1 MAQGASS
8 NPNLNMNALTLRAFC
23 RFSLFLV
30 GWSLA
35 ATVAWAVSPFTTR
48 DIRIEGLQRVEP
60 GTVFAT
66 LPFRVGETYTDEK
79 GTAAIR
85 ALFGLGLFK
94 DIRIEVKDDVVVV
107 LLEERPIIASIDFIG
122 TKEFDKDALRKALKE
137 VGLSDGRPFDRSLA
151 DLAEQDIKRQYVN
164 RSLYGVE
171 IVTTI
176 TPVERNRVNLTF
188 NVTEGDVAKIKQ
200 IQFVGNKVFK
210 TSTLE
215 DLMDLNS
222 GNWMSWYTKS
232 DRYSRPKLNADLE
245 TLRSFYLARG
255 YLDFRIESTQVSI
268 SPNKQDLSVT
278 INIFEGEMF
287 AVSSVRLQGY
297 YLGKDDEFKTMIG
310 IKVGQAYNAE
320 DVTKTTAAFTE
331 YFGNFGFAFARVEA
345 VNEIDRTN
353 NRVALVL
360 QADPSRRAY
369 VRKINLTGNGR
380 TRDEIIRREFRQLES
395 AWYDGERIKLSRDR
409 LKRLGY
415 FKDVNIE
422 TQEVPGSFDQVDLL
436 VKVEEKPLGSLQLG
450 AGFSSAEK
458 LVLTFGVQQDNIFG
472 SGNFLGIQLSTSE
485 YNKVISVATTNPYF
499 TEDGISRTFSLSHR
513 AIKPYIDQAG
523 NYQTEST
530 NAGVTFGVPMTELD
544 RIFVG
549 LAGEQTITKPGSN
562 MPASLIGSCS
572 YDRTCTSVPLT
583 VGWARDGRD
592 SAITPTKGRLMR
604 ANSELG
610 VAADTRYTKTSAQY
624 QQYFSLTKRY
634 TLGLNGEAGVAQ
646 GLENHDLP
654 IYKNFYAGGLGS
666 VRGFEQGSLGPRD
679 TTGLVVGGAKKLVL
693 SSEFFIPFP
702 GVGNDQTL
710 RLFGFFDAGN
720 VYGANDNID
729 PALMRTSTG
738 AGISW
743 ISPVGPLRFAIAE
756 PITKFRGDR
765 IQKLQFQIGTSF

>member
-1 MAQGASS
+1 
-8 NPNLNMNALTLRAFC
+8 MNALFSRALYRIAQALTLF
-23 RFSLFLV
+23 
-30 GWSLA
+30 SLA
-35 ATVAWAVSPFTTR
+35 ASMAWAVSPFIAR

-122 TKEFDKDALRKALKE
+122 TKEFDKEALRKALKE
-137 VGLSDGRPFDRSLA
+137 IGLSDGRPYDRSLA

-164 RSLYGVE
+164 RSLYGVD

-188 NVTEGDVAKIKQ
+188 NVTEGDMAKIKQ

-210 TSTLE
+210 SSTLE

-255 YLDFRIESTQVSI
+255 YLDFRIDSTQVSI

-345 VNEIDRTN
+345 VNEIDRST

-369 VRKINLTGNGR
+369 VRKINLTGNSR

-499 TEDGISRTFSLSHR
+499 TEEGISRTFSVSHR
-513 AIKPYIDQAG
+513 SIKPYIDQAG

-572 YDRTCTSVPLT
+572 YDKTCTSVPLT
-583 VGWARDGRD
+583 LGWARDGRD

-604 ANSELG
+604 ANTEFG
-610 VAADTRYTKTSAQY
+610 VAADTRYAKSSALY
-624 QQYFSLTKRY
+624 QQYFNFTKRY
-634 TLGLNGEAGVAQ
+634 TLGINGDVGVAQ
-646 GLENHDLP
+646 GLQDYDLP
-654 IYKNFYAGGLGS
+654 TYKNFYAGGLGS

-679 TTGLVVGGAKKLVL
+679 TTGLVVGGAKKLVFN
-693 SSEFFIPFP
+693 SEFFIPFP
-702 GVGNDQTL
+702 GVGNDPTL
-710 RLFGFFDAGN
+710 RLYGFFDAGN
-720 VYGANDNID
+720 VYGASDNVD
-729 PALMRTSTG
+729 FALMRTSVG

-743 ISPVGPLRFAIAE
+743 VSPVGPLRFAVAE
-756 PITKFRGDR
+756 PMNKFRGDR